1 MKKKTFA
8 TILALMLCTL
18 GSAQHIV
25 RIDTSIVP
33 YIQFDY
39 QAWLDENPNNRL
51 SPYWGHH
58 QFYRG
63 SPQIPFGREPV
74 RSNCLYGDQI
84 QYNYIEG
91 GANVH
96 GIAVFSLAH
105 DRDVYALDHGDS
117 TTDWY
122 PVDDV
127 YLYDAMPD
135 TLLLLEQKPISRFAP
150 YGPPLQ
156 YMFRNH
162 PLGWA
167 TRCDSAFNDLYTGRQ
182 FLHSLYN
189 PNYILFDKPVHV
201 EDSFYVGTSQKLP
214 ELVHYI
220 SWCNINGEH
229 GSTMPNKTTEWWAR
243 FVIGADGRIDSN
255 CYPPPI
261 KIKQRWTQPEWLE
274 NWWIARD
281 SLCSLEHILPEGYV
295 RNRWINRYM
304 IDFTLILPLIETY
317 DTLWDY
323 ELVTC
328 PQVEWFNVTGSRGD
342 TTTLRWQSA
351 DDQHTEWQLSYG
363 PKGIDPDNGTLV
375 DCRAASWRHIDSLHT
390 RDSMSAWVRTV
401 CRDEDY
407 LRYSDWSHEVSWGG
421 RDSTV
426 LWTEQPQGNIRQEG
440 LVRLTPNPATDEVT
454 IASVY
459 RLSGVEVYSMDGR
472 LRYQAPAQ
480 GLTCRFA
487 VQGWTRGTYLVLV
500 QTAAGTSTKKLVVNP

>member
-1 MKKKTFA
+1 MKKIILTS
-8 TILALMLCTL
+8 ILALMLCTL

-39 QAWLDENPNNRL
+39 QAWLDSNPNNRL
-51 SPYWGHH
+51 TWDLWWY

-63 SPQIPFGREPV
+63 SPQIPFDSELV
-74 RSNCLYGDQI
+74 ATFLYGDQI

-105 DRDVYALDHGDS
+105 SRDVYALNHGDS
-117 TTDWY
+117 NTDWY
-122 PVDDV
+122 PMDDV

-135 TLLLLEQKPISRFAP
+135 TLLLLETKPISRFAP

-156 YMFRNH
+156 YKFRSHSVN
-162 PLGWA
+162 WA
-167 TRCDSAFNDLYTGRQ
+167 TRCDSAFHDLFTGRQ
-182 FLHSLYN
+182 ISHSLYN

-201 EDSFYVGTSQKLP
+201 EDSFYVGTSQKIF
-214 ELVHYI
+214 ELLMYNN
-220 SWCNINGEH
+220 WCNMNGEQ
-229 GSTMPNKTTEWWAR
+229 GSTMPNRTAQWWKR
-243 FVIGADGRIDSN
+243 FLIGADGRIDSS

-274 NWWIARD
+274 NWWIAHAGLAASRD
-281 SLCSLEHILPEGYV
+281 HTMPEGYV
-295 RNRWINRYM
+295 RNRWINRTVL
-304 IDFTLILPLIETY
+304 DFTLILPLIEAY

-323 ELVTC
+323 ELPTC
-328 PQVEWFNVTGSRGD
+328 PQVEWFNVTGTRGD
-342 TTTLRWQSA
+342 TTILRWQSA
-351 DDQHTEWQLSYG
+351 DDLHAEWQLSYG

-421 RDSTV
+421 RDTSV
-426 LWTEQPQGNIRQEG
+426 LWTEQPQGNIRLEG

-454 IASVY
+454 ITSAY
-459 RLSGVEVYSMDGR
+459 RLTGVEVYSMDGR

-487 VQGWTRGTYLVLV
+487 VQGWPRGTYLVLV
-500 QTAAGTSTKKLVVNP
+500 QTAAGTSTKKLVVR